1 MQHTPKPEAQEP
13 TETPLRAEHSEAVR
27 QEPYCPVRL
36 VPTQGSFGNVTMLK
50 TLRILAAAEVLV
62 WLFFEE
68 RLTSTAFVAKMRMTR
83 RKALRGADMV
93 MPSYQDQT
101 PGDGNFLL
109 RSVKL
114 IVRIISGFKQY
125 RLSNDSTSPHRNVV
139 QCQGS
144 VPDR

>member
-1 MQHTPKPEAQEP
+1 MSCQAGAHAGV
-13 TETPLRAEHSEAVR
+13 VR
-27 QEPYCPVRL
+27 ECDNVEDIEDPCRCGGIGL
-36 VPTQGSFGNVTMLK
+36 VV
-50 TLRILAAAEVLV
+50 
-62 WLFFEE
+62 
-68 RLTSTAFVAKMRMTR
+68 
-83 RKALRGADMV
+83 LRGDADINGTCHEDEDDKEEGPERSRHGI

>member
-36 VPTQGSFGNVTMLK
+36 VPTQGSFGKVTMLK

-68 RLTSTAFVAKMRMTR
+68 TLTSTALVAKMRMTR

-114 IVRIISGFKQY
+114 IVQSRLYRESY
-125 RLSNDSTSPHRNVV
+125 RLSNDSIAASQNVV
-139 QCQGS
+139 HCK
-144 VPDR
+144 